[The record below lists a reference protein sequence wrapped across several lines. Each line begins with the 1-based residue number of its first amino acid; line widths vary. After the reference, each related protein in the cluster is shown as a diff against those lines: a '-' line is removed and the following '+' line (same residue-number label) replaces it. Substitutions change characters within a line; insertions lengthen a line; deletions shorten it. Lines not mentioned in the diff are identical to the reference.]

1 MKGYVH
7 IYTGNGKGKT
17 TAALG
22 LAIRAAGAGLNVF
35 LAQFIK
41 GKQYSELNA
50 LKRLADLI
58 TVEQFGLPR
67 FINGKPSEPDIEAAR
82 YGLERVKSSML
93 SGRFDMII
101 IDEGNVAVTYG
112 LLSKQD
118 LLDLI
123 GMKPEN
129 LELIITGRDAL
140 PEIIDKADLVTE
152 MKAITGL
159 ELRSSNCSAAIHPES
174 RRLAYQCTIRPAHID
189 LLSPFHCCSRPA
201 CIHPESAL
209 TWSTKI
215 YAYLLSSYS
224 IEYIVKLSS

>member
-22 LAIRAAGAGLNVF
+22 LAIRAAGAGLQVF

-41 GKQYSELNA
+41 GGQYSELNA
-50 LKRLADLI
+50 LKRLDDQS

-67 FINGKPSEPDIEAAR
+67 FINGTPSEPDVEAAH
-82 YGLERVKSSML
+82 YGLERLKSSML

-118 LLDLI
+118 LLDLSA
-123 GMKPEN
+123 MKPED
-129 LELIITGRDAL
+129 LELVITGRDAL

-152 MKAITGL
+152 MKA
-159 ELRSSNCSAAIHPES
+159 
-174 RRLAYQCTIRPAHID
+174 
-189 LLSPFHCCSRPA
+189 
-201 CIHPESAL
+201 
-209 TWSTKI
+209 
-215 YAYLLSSYS
+215 
-224 IEYIVKLSS
+224 VKHYFNKGVNARVGVEK